1 MPAILS
7 KRYVLFALALTL
19 TLLTFACV
27 NGDATYETA
36 NLEEAISWGTVAEV
50 QTFVANGA
58 DVNGKDAA
66 GNPILLAAI
75 SRHVPTFGISIM
87 GGQPVRFDPEPL
99 KILIEAGGDVNA
111 RDSDGNPMLHTAITE
126 DLEAVK
132 ILVEA
137 GADVN
142 ARDADG
148 DPIIKEAIWR
158 SKVET
163 VKVLI
168 EAGADVDAKD
178 DGGDPIL
185 KEAIW
190 RNEVEVLDVLIE
202 EGVNVNQT
210 DSMGWSMLREARFRE
225 HSEIA
230 EVLLAAGAVLAES
243 EQEECESQEFESE
256 FWRKVTQDEDI
267 IERMSGEWM
276 CSPE

>member
-1 MPAILS
+1 MQGCS
-7 KRYVLFALALTL
+7 KQHGNADVHWAMVVFALTVLV
-19 TLLTFACV
+19 TFACV
-27 NGDATYETA
+27 NEDATYETD

-87 GGQPVRFDPEPL
+87 GGQPVRYDPEPL
-99 KILIEAGGDVNA
+99 KILIKAGADVNA
-111 RDSDGNPMLHTAITE
+111 RDNEGNPMLHTAITE

-158 SKVET
+158 SKVEI

-178 DGGDPIL
+178 AGGDPIL
-185 KEAIW
+185 KEAVCD
-190 RNEVEVLDVLIE
+190 EVK
-202 EGVNVNQT
+202 
-210 DSMGWSMLREARFRE
+210 
-225 HSEIA
+225 
-230 EVLLAAGAVLAES
+230 
-243 EQEECESQEFESE
+243 C
-256 FWRKVTQDEDI
+256 
-267 IERMSGEWM
+267 
-276 CSPE
+276 